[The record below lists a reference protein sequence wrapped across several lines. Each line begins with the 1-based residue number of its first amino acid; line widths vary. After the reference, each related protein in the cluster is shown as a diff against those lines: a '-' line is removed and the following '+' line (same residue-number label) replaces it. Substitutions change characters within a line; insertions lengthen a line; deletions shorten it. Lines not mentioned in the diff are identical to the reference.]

1 MIDARPQASDT
12 LAARAPGSRRKHIM
26 HVFAPAPFGGLE
38 SVVLALAS
46 GQKRAGHHVSVV
58 GLLESGVAE
67 PIVLDQLRE
76 AGVPI
81 FNVTFPARS
90 FRVQRRAL
98 ADLCRRERP
107 DVLHTHGYLPDT
119 LSASLLSAVDAVRI
133 TTVHGYA
140 GGSLRNR
147 MYEWIQ
153 RQAFSRMNAVVA
165 VSAKLA
171 GELGGNRSICD
182 RIYAVPNA
190 WSRSATRI
198 TRQEA
203 QLALG
208 LVRDDFNVAWVG
220 RISREKG
227 LDVMIDALAQLRDL
241 AVRLTVIGEGRE
253 RQVLERYAV
262 GLGVDSRINWK
273 GAIPDVSSMLTG
285 FDLLVISSRTEGT
298 PIVLLEAMSARLP
311 VIATAVGGI
320 PAVVGQNEA
329 TLVEAENAASLA
341 MAIRDV
347 QSDPTAAS
355 IRAEK
360 ARARLESD
368 FAPGPWLDA
377 YNMIYE
383 NAILARR
390 R

>member
-1 MIDARPQASDT
+1 MIDATPQANDAV
-12 LAARAPGSRRKHIM
+12 AARAPGSRRKHIM
-26 HVFAPAPFGGLE
+26 HVFAPAAFGGLE

-46 GQKRAGHHVSVV
+46 GQKRTGHHVSVV
-58 GLLESGVAE
+58 GLLETGVAE

-76 AGVPI
+76 AGVPV

-90 FRVQRRAL
+90 FRAQRRAL
-98 ADLCRRERP
+98 ADFCRTQRP

-133 TTVHGYA
+133 TTVHGYT

-147 MYEWIQ
+147 MYEWVQ
-153 RQAFSRMNAVVA
+153 RQAFRQMNAVVA

-171 GELGGNRSICD
+171 RELGRNRSICD
-182 RIYAVPNA
+182 RIHTVPNA
-190 WSRSATRI
+190 WSRSAI
-198 TRQEA
+198 PMTRQKA

-208 LVRDDFNVAWVG
+208 LVSDEFNVAWVG

-241 AVRLTVIGEGRE
+241 PVLLTVIGEGRE
-253 RQVLERYAV
+253 RQVLESYAA
-262 GLGVDSRINWK
+262 GLGVDSRIDWK
-273 GAIPDVSSMLTG
+273 GALPDASSMLAG

-298 PIVLLEAMSARLP
+298 PMVLLEAMSARLP

-320 PAVVGQNEA
+320 PAVVRQTEA
-329 TLVEAENAASLA
+329 TLVEAENAAALA
-341 MAIRDV
+341 LAIRDV
-347 QSDPTAAS
+347 RSDPTAAS
-355 IRAEK
+355 IRAER

-368 FAPGPWLDA
+368 FAPGPWLDT

-383 NAILARR
+383 NAVLARR